1 MHPPPELLGRKRV
14 ELVVQTPVH
23 ADYALRL
30 EAMLADVVRER
41 IDFRRPSWVIV
52 RVRSEMREVDCGIM
66 DVHGENKNGRGT
78 KKDSS
83 KSLKVFPGEL
93 RV

>member
-1 MHPPPELLGRKRV
+1 VVYYSALLLPILVSQFFECWPEIMHPPPQFLGRERV

-23 ADYALRL
+23 ADYAFRL

-52 RVRSEMREVDCGIM
+52 RVRPEMKRYTAV
-66 DVHGENKNGRGT
+66 
-78 KKDSS
+78 
-83 KSLKVFPGEL
+83 L
-93 RV
+93 

>member
-1 MHPPPELLGRKRV
+1 MVYYSALLLPILVSQFLEWRPEIMHPPPQFLGRERV

-23 ADYALRL
+23 ADYAFRL

-52 RVRSEMREVDCGIM
+52 RVRPEMKRYTAV
-66 DVHGENKNGRGT
+66 
-78 KKDSS
+78 
-83 KSLKVFPGEL
+83 L
-93 RV
+93 